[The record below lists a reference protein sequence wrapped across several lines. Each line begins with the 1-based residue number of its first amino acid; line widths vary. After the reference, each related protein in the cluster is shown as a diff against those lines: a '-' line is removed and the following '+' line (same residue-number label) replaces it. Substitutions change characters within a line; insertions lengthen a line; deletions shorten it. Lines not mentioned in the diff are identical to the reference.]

1 LRKNNIKHMT
11 MAQLDKF
18 MKEVRLV
25 IGTHSNTSIVNSIPE
40 MGLREGEGH
49 TQHREG

>member
-1 LRKNNIKHMT
+1 MRKNNIKHMT

-25 IGTHSNTSIVNSIPE
+25 IGTHSNTSTVDSIPE